1 MNLLVKAHNR
11 KVHLTRCKDGDF
23 VLDIVRLSSIDDDS
37 NPVESERYTTRDK
50 KKMIRVTSMKLSKRT
65 VEMLMHGILEFERKE
80 QKENYER

>member
-11 KVHLTRCKDGDF
+11 KVHVTRCKDGDF
-23 VLDIVRLSSIDDDS
+23 AFHTVRLSSIEDCS
-37 NPVESERYTTRDK
+37 IPVVSERYTTRDK

-80 QKENYER
+80 QKEQHER